1 MELTG
6 YPLYPYRMDVPIK
19 GRGAQS
25 NHASRF
31 LRLATDASPEFVD
44 LPAGDEELPPRHPAT
59 RLHVDAARTVISR
72 NDSPDVP
79 FGQSINPYRGCEHGC
94 VYCFARPTHAYLD
107 HSPGLDFETQIY
119 AKPEAARLL
128 DAELRRRG
136 YQPDPIHLGANT
148 DPYQPLEREA
158 RLTRQIL
165 EKLLEFGHPVTVLTK
180 GTLIERDIDLLAE
193 LARRG
198 LARAAIS
205 ITTLDAQLKRT
216 LEPRAASPAARLRT
230 VAALTAAG
238 IPTAVLVAPVIPAV
252 NDHELEG
259 ILEAAAR
266 AGARRAG
273 WILLR
278 LPREV
283 RGLMSEWLA
292 AHRPLAAARVMNLLR
307 DARGGRDSDARF
319 HSRMRGDGAY
329 AALIDRRFESAVRRL
344 GLETGS
350 GEPLDCTQFR
360 VPPAGGQ
367 LTLF

>member
-1 MELTG
+1 MHA
-6 YPLYPYRMDVPIK
+6 PIK

-25 NHASRF
+25 NRSSRY
-31 LRLATDASPEFVD
+31 LRLATDSSPEFVD
-44 LPAGDEELPPRHPAT
+44 AAPADEAAPARLPAT
-59 RLHVDAARTVISR
+59 TLHLEAARTIISR

-119 AKPEAARLL
+119 AKPDAARLL
-128 DAELRRRG
+128 DAELRRPG
-136 YQPDPIHLGANT
+136 YRPDPVHLGANT

-158 RLTRQIL
+158 RITRQIL

-180 GTLIERDIDLLAE
+180 GVLIERDLDLLAE

-198 LARAAIS
+198 LARVAVS
-205 ITTLDAQLKRT
+205 ITTLEVGLKRT
-216 LEPRAASPAARLRT
+216 LEPRAASPAARLRA
-230 VAALTAAG
+230 VASLAAAG

-252 NDHELEG
+252 NDHELES
-259 ILEAAAR
+259 ILEAAAA

-283 RGLMSEWLA
+283 RDLMAEWLA
-292 AHRPLAAARVMNLLR
+292 THRPLAAARVMNLLR
-307 DARGGRDSDARF
+307 GARGGRDSDARF
-319 HSRMRGDGAY
+319 HSRMRGAGAY
-329 AALIDRRFESAVRRL
+329 ADLIDRRFAAAARRL
-344 GLETGS
+344 GLEG
-350 GEPLDCTQFR
+350 GPAPPLDTTQFR
-360 VPPAGGQ
+360 VPAAGGQ
-367 LTLF
+367 LALW

>member
-1 MELTG
+1 MS
-6 YPLYPYRMDVPIK
+6 PPIK
-19 GRGAQS
+19 GRGALS
-25 NHASRF
+25 NRSSRF
-31 LRLATDASPEFVD
+31 LMLASDASPEFVD
-44 LPAGDEELPPRHPAT
+44 ADPADDTAPARHPAT
-59 RLHVDAARTVISR
+59 TLHVDAARTIISR

-119 AKPEAARLL
+119 AKPDAARLL
-128 DAELRRRG
+128 DAELRRPG
-136 YQPDPIHLGANT
+136 YRPDPIHLGANT

-180 GTLIERDIDLLAE
+180 GALVERDLDLLAE

-198 LARAAIS
+198 LARVAMS
-205 ITTLDAQLKRT
+205 ITTLEVDLKRT
-216 LEPRAASPAARLRT
+216 LEPRAASPAARLRA
-230 VAALTAAG
+230 VAALAAAG

-252 NDHELEG
+252 NDHELEA
-259 ILEAAAR
+259 ILEAAAE

-283 RGLMSEWLA
+283 RGLMAEWLA
-292 AHRPLAAARVMNLLR
+292 THRPLAAGRVMSLLR
-307 DARGGRDSDARF
+307 SARDGRDSDARF
-319 HSRMRGDGAY
+319 HSRMRGAGAY
-329 AALIDRRFESAVRRL
+329 ADLIDRRFAAAVRRL
-344 GLETGS
+344 GLEEGPAP
-350 GEPLDCTQFR
+350 PLDTTQFR
-360 VPPAGGQ
+360 VPAAGGQ
-367 LTLF
+367 LALW

>member
-1 MELTG
+1 MSA
-6 YPLYPYRMDVPIK
+6 PIK

-25 NHASRF
+25 NRSSRF

-44 LPAGDEELPPRHPAT
+44 AAPADEESPSRHPAT
-59 RLHVDAARTVISR
+59 TLHVDSARSIISR

-119 AKPEAARLL
+119 FKPNAAELL
-128 DAELRRRG
+128 DAELRRPG
-136 YQPDPIHLGANT
+136 YRPEPIHLGANT

-158 RLTRQIL
+158 RITRQIL
-165 EKLLEFGHPVTVLTK
+165 AKLLEFGHPVTVLTK
-180 GTLIERDIDLLAE
+180 GALIERDLDLLVE

-198 LARAAIS
+198 LARAALS
-205 ITTLDAQLKRT
+205 ITTLDADLKRT
-216 LEPRAASPAARLRT
+216 LEPRAASPAARLRA

-238 IPTAVLVAPVIPAV
+238 VPTAVLVAPVIPAV
-252 NDHELEG
+252 NDHELEA
-259 ILEAAAR
+259 ILEAAAA

-283 RGLMSEWLA
+283 RGLVTEWLE
-292 AHRPLAAARVMNLLR
+292 AHRPLAAARVMSLLR
-307 DARGGRDSDARF
+307 ETRNGRDSDSRF
-319 HSRMRGDGAY
+319 HARMRGEGPY
-329 AALIDRRFESAVRRL
+329 ADLIDRRFAAAVRRL

-350 GEPLDCTQFR
+350 GAPLDASQFR
-360 VPPAGGQ
+360 VPAGGGQ